1 MKLVVLA
8 AGYATRLYPL
18 TLDRAKHLLPIGGR
32 PVLDHLLDKLA
43 PIDELDGVYVVTN
56 AKFAGS
62 FREWAKA
69 YAPARPALE
78 PIIVDDGTA
87 DEAKRLGAIGDL
99 DFVVRRE
106 RITDDLLVAAG
117 DSYFSESLADL
128 GRCGLEHD
136 APVLAV
142 YDVGDLESVKRYS
155 SVEIDA
161 SGRLT
166 HLEEK
171 PPDPRS
177 TLAGVALYF
186 YPAHV
191 LPLVRRYLAEGNNPD
206 QPGRLVQWLYT
217 RLPVYAW
224 SVPGEWYDIGSHETL
239 REANAAAA
247 RELTQS

>member
-18 TLDRAKHLLPIGGR
+18 TRDRAKHLLPIGGR

-43 PIDELDGVYVVTN
+43 EVEELDGVYVVTN
-56 AKFAGS
+56 ARFAGS
-62 FREWAKA
+62 FREWAKT
-69 YAPARPALE
+69 YAPPRAELGPA
-78 PIIVDDGTA
+78 IIDDGTT
-87 DEAKRLGAIGDL
+87 EETKRLGAIGDL
-99 DFVVRRE
+99 DFVVHRE
-106 RITDDLLVAAG
+106 GIAADLLVAAG
-117 DSYFSESLADL
+117 DSYFSESLAGL
-128 GRCGLEHD
+128 GQFGLEHD

-161 SGRLT
+161 DGRLT
-166 HLEEK
+166 HLQEK
-171 PPDPRS
+171 PAEPRS

-186 YPAHV
+186 YPARV
-191 LPLVRRYLAEGNNPD
+191 LPLVQRYLAEGNNPD

-217 RLPVYAW
+217 RVPVYAW
-224 SVPGEWYDIGSHETL
+224 PVPGEWYDIGSHETL
-239 REANAAAA
+239 READAAA